1 MQGPLVKWSR
11 LNVDVNVCNLSKTLV
26 EEKNDSGRNKDVSLQ
41 RKGKSDRQEDL
52 EWKVSTAFKG
62 RKWMEG

>member
-1 MQGPLVKWSR
+1 MEGPLVKWGR
-11 LNVDVNVCNLSKTLV
+11 LNVHVNACYLSKTPV

-52 EWKVSTAFKG
+52 GWKVSTAFKG